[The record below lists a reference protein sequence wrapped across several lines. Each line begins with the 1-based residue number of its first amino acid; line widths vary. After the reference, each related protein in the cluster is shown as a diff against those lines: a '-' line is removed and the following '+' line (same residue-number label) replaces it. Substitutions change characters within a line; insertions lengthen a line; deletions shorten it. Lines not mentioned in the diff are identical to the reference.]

1 MKPVHQTHSGSQFSK
16 KKVIWL
22 SVVLLFSVGLLVLLG
37 LELFSGE
44 GDAPSIGKKPVDFL
58 MGSFSGE
65 TINTETLRGKIVLI
79 NFWSSWC
86 TTCDEEAVMLEEVW
100 SAVESEGDVV
110 FLGVAYMD
118 TEPDSLDFMETYGV
132 TYLNGPDLRGEI
144 SRLYQVS
151 SVPETYVLDATGV
164 LRVVKI
170 GPFTSTE
177 EIFTAIENTA
187 SPSVGNR

>member
-1 MKPVHQTHSGSQFSK
+1 MDQSLSEAQSSK
-16 KKVIWL
+16 TKIIWL
-22 SVVLLFSVGLLVLLG
+22 IVMMLFVIGLLVLLG
-37 LELFSGE
+37 LELFSRDGK
-44 GDAPSIGKKPVDFL
+44 APSMGQRPPDFSL
-58 MGSFSGE
+58 QSFSGE
-65 TINTETLRGKIVLI
+65 IIDTASLRGKIVLI